1 MSKRFI
7 VTNHE
12 FINTGGGIM
21 VSVFS
26 VYDTVDNVTRYVLCN
41 EEGFALQTVNT
52 VTMDAHDIVSDEM
65 MDSIIVGNWTW
76 DMLTSEPSHGQH
88 LFTEEEFELYKFCQF
103 EYYRRYCK
111 YFNTTVNLSL
121 EDLPFEMHNQ
131 LSFDYI
137 TWLIEEGQLVETD
150 GYKAIINS
158 RYTPPAPDYS
168 PREDLERQLQ
178 EIKDFRKWFNDLV
191 GPQADEE
198 DIQKLYGTFITISV
212 AGNSVK
218 IPFDAVTCN
227 NIDTVLK
234 QAIEEW

>member
-1 MSKRFI
+1 MRKRFI

-76 DMLTSEPSHGQH
+76 DMLTSEQQYGHH
-88 LFTEEEFELYKFCQF
+88 LFTEEEFKLYKFCQF
-103 EYYRRYCK
+103 EYYKVYCK
-111 YFNTTVNLSL
+111 YFNTTVNLGL
-121 EDLPFEMHNQ
+121 EDLPFEMYNQ

-150 GYKAIINS
+150 GYKVIIS
-158 RYTPPAPDYS
+158 SCYTPPAPDHS
-168 PREDLERQLQ
+168 PWEDKQEKLLT
-178 EIKDFRKWFNDLV
+178 EIKDFTQWYSNLTCDTLMT
-191 GPQADEE
+191 AD
-198 DIQKLYGTFITISV
+198 YITIAV
-212 AGNSVK
+212 AGDSVK
-218 IPFDAVTCN
+218 IPLHAESYEM
-227 NIDTVLK
+227 LK
-234 QAIEEW
+234 RFLKDIIENW